1 MAECLEHAWLIA
13 GIRAQ
18 WSSLWIPPGVA
29 DAIQPS
35 PLVLACAASTPSTCF
50 CWSIVGLRPY
60 VAVFLAEEKWT
71 QQNIDFVL
79 TAGGFAGLLSQLRG
93 GELLDAIRS
102 KRLAVTPGGVMVATG
117 ALIIAVRLGY

>member
-1 MAECLEHAWLIA
+1 M
-13 GIRAQ
+13 
-18 WSSLWIPPGVA
+18 
-29 DAIQPS
+29 
-35 PLVLACAASTPSTCF
+35 VLACAASTPSTSF

-79 TAGGFAGLLSQLRG
+79 TAGGFAGLLSELRG